1 MLARSGI
8 RRRQTRKLTQRI
20 KQSIIESE
28 ERRTQDYKSICYKG
42 NAVVRLSDLSAGK
55 QRWRVIDDGQN
66 SNRIIRLLQVQG
78 CLRLE
83 KQFHV
88 PVLVDSTH
96 WQSQVFF
103 QDPTLAPDLGLPQLA
118 TSPGYTFIPLDRK
131 SLIIAAE
138 KYFQQVGVVD
148 PWWIVE
154 IYVSEASK

>member
-1 MLARSGI
+1 L
-8 RRRQTRKLTQRI
+8 
-20 KQSIIESE
+20 
-28 ERRTQDYKSICYKG
+28 
-42 NAVVRLSDLSAGK
+42 
-55 QRWRVIDDGQN
+55 IDDGQN
-66 SNRIIRLLQVQG
+66 SNRIIRLLKVQG

-131 SLIIAAE
+131 CLIRAAE
-138 KYFQQVGVVD
+138 KYFQQVGVAD